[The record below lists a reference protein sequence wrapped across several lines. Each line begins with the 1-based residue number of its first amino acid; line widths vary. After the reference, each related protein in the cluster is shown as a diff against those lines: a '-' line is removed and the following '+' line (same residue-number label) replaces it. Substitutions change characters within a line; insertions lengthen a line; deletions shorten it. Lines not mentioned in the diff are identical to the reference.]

1 MARKKRKGLK
11 PKFPLG
17 RWVQTTR
24 IIKGRRRRALV
35 KVYKNKYGKRQYK
48 VRLTNPYRAERS
60 LYRIARYKKYKEI
73 VSLKDP
79 TEAKESVK
87 ELYREFHSAKT
98 HAKKLRV
105 SRVTTYASNRAY
117 ASAKRKNISAKEKE
131 EFRQIGN
138 IYHNLAFEFWRKL

>member
-1 MARKKRKGLK
+1 MGKKKRGLK

-17 RWVQTTR
+17 RWIQTTR
-24 IIKGRRRRALV
+24 KIEGKNRCVWV
-35 KVYKNKYGKRQYK
+35 KAYKKYGKRKYK

-60 LYRIARYKKYKEI
+60 LLKIARYKKYKEI

-87 ELYREFHSAKT
+87 ELYREFHLAKT
-98 HAKKLRV
+98 HAKKLRI

-117 ASAKRKNISAKEKE
+117 ASAKRKNISAKERE

>member
-1 MARKKRKGLK
+1 MGKKKKSLRT
-11 PKFPLG
+11 KFPLG

-24 IIKGRRRRALV
+24 KIEGRNRRVWV
-35 KVYKNKYGKRQYK
+35 KAYRDKYGKRKYK
-48 VRLTNPYRAERS
+48 VRLTNPYRMGRS
-60 LYRIARYKKYKEI
+60 LFNPAKYKKYKEI

-87 ELYREFHSAKT
+87 ELYREFHLAKT

-105 SRVTTYASNRAY
+105 TRVTTFASNRAY
-117 ASAKRKNISAKEKE
+117 ASAKRKNISAKERD
-131 EFRQIGN
+131 EFHQIGN